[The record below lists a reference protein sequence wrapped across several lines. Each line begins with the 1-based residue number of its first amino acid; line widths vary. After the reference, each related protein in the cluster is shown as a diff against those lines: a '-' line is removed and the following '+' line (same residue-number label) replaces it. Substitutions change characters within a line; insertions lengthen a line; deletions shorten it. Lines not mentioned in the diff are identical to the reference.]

1 MLLQLVLVD
10 IFMFCI
16 KKKKK
21 EAKTLRE
28 TVRPEVKSEG
38 RFQLHNRQN
47 LTLQIEQEKCNTKHA
62 EARTKMCW
70 QDF

>member
-1 MLLQLVLVD
+1 M
-10 IFMFCI
+10 
-16 KKKKK
+16 
-21 EAKTLRE
+21 RE

-47 LTLQIEQEKCNTKHA
+47 LTIQIEQEKCNTKHA